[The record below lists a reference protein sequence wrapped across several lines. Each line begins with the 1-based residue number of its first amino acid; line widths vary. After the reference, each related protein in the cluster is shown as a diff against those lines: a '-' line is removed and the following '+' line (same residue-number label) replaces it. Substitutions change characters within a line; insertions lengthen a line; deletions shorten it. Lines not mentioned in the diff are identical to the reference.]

1 MVVHS
6 RFPSRCLFLFSQTT
20 HFQSCHR
27 SGSDQGEKFFK
38 VRKFYFESG
47 EINILSKSEG
57 KLKEFNTT
65 GLIPWPYVPHDTK
78 KIGEVIGLI
87 PFKAGR
93 SIWGHCDLNNTFL

>member
-1 MVVHS
+1 MLFLHDGMVVHS
-6 RFPSRCLFLFSQTT
+6 RFPSRCLCLFSQTT

-27 SGSDQGEKFFK
+27 SGNDQGEKFFK

-57 KLKEFNTT
+57 KSKEFNTT
-65 GLIPWPYVPHDTK
+65 
-78 KIGEVIGLI
+78 GLI